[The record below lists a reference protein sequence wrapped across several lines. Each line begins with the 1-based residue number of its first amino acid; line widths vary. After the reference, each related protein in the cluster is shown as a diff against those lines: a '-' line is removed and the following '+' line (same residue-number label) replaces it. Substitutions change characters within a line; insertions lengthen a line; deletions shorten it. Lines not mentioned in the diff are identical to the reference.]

1 MPLTI
6 KKHVKT
12 VKNRS
17 KNAFFTCFMIILS
30 IAVFSDLLP
39 TNSTSQP
46 CLPSHNC
53 CKSWSTIFKILI
65 TVERNSLQVP
75 NKEFV

>member
-1 MPLTI
+1 MSLTI
-6 KKHVKT
+6 KKHVKN
-12 VKNRS
+12 VKTLA
-17 KNAFFTCFMIILS
+17 KKAFFTCFMIILS
-30 IAVFSDLLP
+30 IAIFSDLLP
-39 TNSTSQP
+39 NISSQQP

-53 CKSWSTIFKILI
+53 CKSCSTLFNILI

>member
-1 MPLTI
+1 MSLTI
-6 KKHVKT
+6 KKHVKN
-12 VKNRS
+12 VKKRTE
-17 KNAFFTCFMIILS
+17 NAFFACFMIILL
-30 IAVFSDLLP
+30 IAVFSGLLP
-39 TNSTSQP
+39 TKSLSQP

-53 CKSWSTIFKILI
+53 CKSWSTIFNILI